1 MTTTRALIS
10 TLLAVT
16 VLATAVGGVARP
28 ARAGGAAQ
36 RMNAPATCPPDVA
49 RNSALGVALTLPP
62 RWQEAAPGK
71 FPPGELGLQ
80 IPAPPGRPDNDGRL
94 DIASWGTTT
103 DRDDARAAA
112 AGMNRLLKGMKA
124 PVTRVPVRYG
134 GAPGVLVRGLPIPPA
149 GVTAIVLA
157 HAGAVYKI
165 LAPGKN
171 LAPDQ
176 RQALASLRFIPRVG
190 PFPPAVPPPPV
201 VAAPP
206 PPSLLLTVA
215 GTGRSP
221 VLRVRAT
228 GSGYRPGEAV
238 ELHACWTG
246 SPRPGIRGVRYT
258 WYARFAMAQANR
270 AGSLDAMLTIPV
282 SAQAYVS
289 YTLRV
294 LANDARIGN
303 RLAITTIRIS
313 STGPAT
319 PQAAN
324 WSISRVSPRAST
336 ADHARL
342 RDWPGG

>member
-16 VLATAVGGVARP
+16 VLATAIGGLARP

-36 RMNAPATCPPDVA
+36 RMNAPASCPPDVA

-71 FPPGELGLQ
+71 YPPGELDLQ
-80 IPAPPGRPDNDGRL
+80 IPAPPGRPDNDERL
-94 DIASWGTTT
+94 NIASWGTTT

-112 AGMNRLLKGMKA
+112 DGMNRLLKGIKV

-190 PFPPAVPPPPV
+190 PFPPAVRLGSS

-206 PPSLLLTVA
+206 PPSLTL
-215 GTGRSP
+215 
-221 VLRVRAT
+221 
-228 GSGYRPGEAV
+228 AV
-238 ELHACWTG
+238 
-246 SPRPGIRGVRYT
+246 V
-258 WYARFAMAQANR
+258 N
-270 AGSLDAMLTIPV
+270 
-282 SAQAYVS
+282 
-289 YTLRV
+289 
-294 LANDARIGN
+294 
-303 RLAITTIRIS
+303 
-313 STGPAT
+313 
-319 PQAAN
+319 
-324 WSISRVSPRAST
+324 
-336 ADHARL
+336 
-342 RDWPGG
+342 GG